1 MMKHF
6 DPHFKDLT
14 DYIIKIT
21 AEIWEGR
28 DVGAIRRYYHKD
40 VIMHTPYGDEK
51 GVEPVVQ
58 STLEM
63 LHLFPDR
70 RLLPQDVITDRQGD
84 DYHSSHRIIST
95 MHHRGDGIY
104 GPASNRLV
112 QLYTIADC
120 AVRRNQVY
128 EEWMVRDYKGLILQL
143 GLDPLTF
150 IRENLLSPAAGKR
163 TQKKKA
169 EPKGKTKAAGSEA
182 RAYADALVSLWEGKD
197 LAVIRRIYHPGCI
210 LYLPGAR
217 VCYGHNAADAFFMSY
232 LSAFSDI
239 RLSIDR
245 VTLNQDANMPV
256 RVALRWT
263 VTGRHSGAGLF
274 GSATGAPVRCMGI
287 SHAHFHQGRIFCEWT
302 LIDEL
307 AIMAQL
313 ERKRAT

>member
-1 MMKHF
+1 MKHF

-28 DVGAIRRYYHKD
+28 NVGAIRRYYHENA
-40 VIMHTPYGDEK
+40 IRHTPYEDEK
-51 GVEPVVQ
+51 GVEPIVQ
-58 STLEM
+58 ATLTA

-70 RLLPQDVITDRQGD
+70 RLLAQDVIGDQQGE
-84 DYHSSHRIIST
+84 DYHSSHRIIAT
-95 MHHRGDGIY
+95 MHHRGDGLFGSATNKYVQIY
-104 GPASNRLV
+104 A
-112 QLYTIADC
+112 IADC
-120 AVRRNQVY
+120 AVRRNQIY
-128 EEWMVRDYKGLILQL
+128 EEWEIHDYKGLILQL
-143 GLDPLTF
+143 GFEPLTF
-150 IRENLLSPAAGKR
+150 VRENLLPSLGGKKPVRKTTKRKSITADKEAA
-163 TQKKKA
+163 
-169 EPKGKTKAAGSEA
+169 
-182 RAYADALVSLWEGKD
+182 AYIDAFVSLWEGKD

-245 VTLNQDANMPV
+245 VTLNQDGNMPV

-274 GSATGAPVRCMGI
+274 GSATGAQVRCMGI

-307 AIMAQL
+307 AIMAQI
-313 ERKRAT
+313 ERHRHSH